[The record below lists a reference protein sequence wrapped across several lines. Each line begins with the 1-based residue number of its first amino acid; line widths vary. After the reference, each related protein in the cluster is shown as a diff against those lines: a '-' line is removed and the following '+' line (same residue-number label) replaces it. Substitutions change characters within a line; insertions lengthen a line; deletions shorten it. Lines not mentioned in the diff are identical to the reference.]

1 MSNGS
6 STGFIS
12 LQQAIEM
19 TTRYRQNKAAVI
31 NPVYSGSDILSLCD
45 TFNKAAIEA
54 LLAKPDC
61 TAIRLYYGMN
71 TDLQVRPILVAV
83 NRNDEDMLPPATLDI
98 TTTGDDIVD
107 DTIKCPPICP
117 PPSVLNQ

>member
-12 LQQAIEM
+12 LQEAIEM

-31 NPVYSGSDILSLCD
+31 DPVYSGNDILSVCD
-45 TFNKAAIEA
+45 TFNKAAIET
-54 LLAKPDC
+54 LLAKPEC

-71 TDLQVRPILVAV
+71 ADLQVRPILVAV
-83 NRNDEDMLPPATLDI
+83 NKDDEDMLPPGTVDI
-98 TTTGDDIVD
+98 TITGNDIVD
-107 DTIKCPPICP
+107 DTVRCPPWCP
-117 PPSVLNQ
+117 PPSSLNS

>member
-12 LQQAIEM
+12 LQEAIEM

-31 NPVYSGSDILSLCD
+31 NPTYSGNNILAICD
-45 TFNKAAIEA
+45 TFNKAAIET
-54 LLAKPDC
+54 LLAKPGC

-71 TDLQVRPILVAV
+71 AELQVRPILVAV
-83 NRNDEDMLPPATLDI
+83 NKDDEDMLPPNTAGI
-98 TTTGDDIVD
+98 TTTGEDIVD
-107 DTIKCPPICP
+107 DTLRCPPFCP
-117 PPSVLNQ
+117 PPSALNN

>member
-19 TTRYRQNKAAVI
+19 TTRYRQNKGSVI
-31 NPVYSGSDILSLCD
+31 DPVYSGSDILSICD
-45 TFNKAAIEA
+45 TFNKAAIET
-54 LLAKPDC
+54 LLAKPGC

-71 TDLQVRPILVAV
+71 GELQLRPILVAV
-83 NRNDEDMLPPATLDI
+83 NKDDEDMLPPTTEDI
-98 TTTGDDIVD
+98 TTSGKDIVD
-107 DTIKCPPICP
+107 DTIRCPPFCP
-117 PPSVLNQ
+117 PPSSLNS

>member
-12 LQQAIEM
+12 LQEAIEM

-31 NPVYSGSDILSLCD
+31 DPVYSGNDILSVCD
-45 TFNKAAIEA
+45 TFNKAAIET
-54 LLAKPDC
+54 LLAKPEC

-71 TDLQVRPILVAV
+71 ADLQVRPILVAV
-83 NRNDEDMLPPATLDI
+83 NKDDEDVLPPGTVDI
-98 TTTGDDIVD
+98 TITGNDIVD
-107 DTIKCPPICP
+107 DTVRCPPWCP
-117 PPSVLNQ
+117 PPSSLNS